1 MNPERLLIDP
11 EGRYEVDGLRL
22 VEAHALNILKLLPG
36 ARVERARDAIQIEQG
51 GQEGIVLLL
60 TPEVLEVR
68 LPTVEWTH
76 PHCPARSSRLWKRV
90 DWISLDAP
98 ALTELLTE
106 AQKARA
112 SQFRKCRYCG
122 KRFPPE
128 HLHEKD
134 VCHGC
139 AESHLGVVH

>member
-1 MNPERLLIDP
+1 MNPDRLLIDP
-11 EGRYEVDGLRL
+11 EGRYEVDGLRM
-22 VEAHALNILKLLPG
+22 VEAHALKVLELLPG
-36 ARVERARDAIQIEQG
+36 ARVERTRDVIQVEQG

-60 TPEVLEVR
+60 TPEVLDVR

-90 DWISLDAP
+90 DWIRLDVP

-112 SQFRKCRYCG
+112 SQFRNCRYCG

-128 HLHEKD
+128 HMHAKD